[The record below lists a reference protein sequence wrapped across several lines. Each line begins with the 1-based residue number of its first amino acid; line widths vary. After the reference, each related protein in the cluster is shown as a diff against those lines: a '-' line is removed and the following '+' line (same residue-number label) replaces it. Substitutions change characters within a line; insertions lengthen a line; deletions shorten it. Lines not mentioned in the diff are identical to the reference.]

1 MTSECHLTL
10 KILLEEGEWSQSQG
24 GSLGSLFSPP
34 HLRTKNWLV
43 LGSGTD
49 LAQEQVTRSTAL
61 SLRPSWGWH
70 SPRHSGSP
78 GSQPDC
84 GLDVGSVGVY
94 AVAVHSNGPVDRF

>member
-10 KILLEEGEWSQSQG
+10 KILLEAGEWSRSQG
-24 GSLGSLFSPP
+24 GSLGSLLSAPQ
-34 HLRTKNWLV
+34 LWNKNWLV
-43 LGSGTD
+43 LGSSID

-61 SLRPSWGWH
+61 SLRPSWGWQ

-94 AVAVHSNGPVDRF
+94 AVAVHSNGPVEHF